1 MKIRNCFVSNSSSS
15 SFIVKNYSP
24 LSVQKE
30 MFEIFMEHTNLSKE
44 DAWKFFNEWYKFL
57 SFAPMNRQDRKK
69 FERVWYEYTCCGLE
83 ENDLPSSSR
92 GTVVLE
98 LENPPFWG
106 KGGYGPC
113 ILKDSEDGW
122 ENFKEIC
129 YEHFNNAINWK
140 RLS

>member
-30 MFEIFMEHTNLSKE
+30 LFEIFMEHTNLSKE

-122 ENFKEIC
+122 ENFKENC